1 MAGYHSFELAF
12 LATVYS
18 NLLITKEPMDL
29 WFSPLPGA
37 LPDNILRVSPDILPP
52 GSIRIGEVEVD
63 GKPYADFDAD
73 ELTVH
78 VPDDKTRHKIRVRVV
93 PTIDP
98 FEVRTV
104 VRRRRR
110 AT

>member
-1 MAGYHSFELAF
+1 
-12 LATVYS
+12 
-18 NLLITKEPMDL
+18 MDL
-29 WFSPLPGA
+29 WFSPLPGV
-37 LPDNILRVSPDILPP
+37 LPDNTLRVSPDILPP

-78 VPDDKTRHKIRVRVV
+78 VPDDKKRHKIRVRVV

-98 FEVRTV
+98 FEVRTSST
-104 VRRRRR
+104 
-110 AT
+110 ATSPR

>member
-1 MAGYHSFELAF
+1 
-12 LATVYS
+12 
-18 NLLITKEPMDL
+18 MDL

-63 GKPYADFDAD
+63 GEPYADFDA
-73 ELTVH
+73 EALTVH
-78 VPDDKTRHKIRVRVV
+78 VPDDKARHKIRVRVG
-93 PTIDP
+93 PDDRP
-98 FEVRTV
+98 VRGPHR

-110 AT
+110 AR